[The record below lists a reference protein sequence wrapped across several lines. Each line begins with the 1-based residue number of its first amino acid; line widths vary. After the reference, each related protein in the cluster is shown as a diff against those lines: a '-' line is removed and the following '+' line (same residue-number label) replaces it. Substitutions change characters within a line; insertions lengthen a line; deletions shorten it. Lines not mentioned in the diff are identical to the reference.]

1 MVNANV
7 ISLFDGTGLP
17 NPQSIGAMRHSTA
30 LLQEELIMTTPAT
43 RHYFGRH
50 NLRSV
55 TKAAFPLLGIGTLGY
70 IVIAVAMHA
79 PPLLSVAPRYA
90 PESRIINPAPETAD
104 AQATAGV
111 LSAAESRAYTSQPD
125 VDYFPNRYVNQAT
138 KIEAPVAAF

>member
-1 MVNANV
+1 M
-7 ISLFDGTGLP
+7 SFPYFDGTGLP

-30 LLQEELIMTTPAT
+30 LLQEEMIMATHAT
-43 RHYFGRH
+43 RHNFGRH

-55 TKAAFPLLGIGTLGY
+55 TKAAFPLLGIGALGY

-79 PPLLSVAPRYA
+79 PPLLSAAPRYA
-90 PESRIINPAPETAD
+90 PESRIINPATETAD

-111 LSAAESRAYTSQPD
+111 LSAAEPRAYTPQPD

-138 KIEAPVAAF
+138 KIEDPIATF